1 MRADIGN
8 LLQRLRQRDFRYR
21 EFHDAFADMELWPI
35 FEALLTDERVV
46 GKPLSLLAEKEV
58 SLLAERDAA
67 RQPGAPAAPGPMPP
81 LAQGSPASDMFSL
94 YEAPPERDAARINI
108 RDFLGGLSSRRKG

>member
-46 GKPLSLLAEKEV
+46 GKPLSLLAEKEASV
-58 SLLAERDAA
+58 ES
-67 RQPGAPAAPGPMPP
+67 GGPAAS
-81 LAQGSPASDMFSL
+81 AQPSRQYDGDAGSDMFSL
-94 YEAPPERDAARINI
+94 YEAAPDRDAVRINV
-108 RDFLGGLSSRRKG
+108 RAFLGGLADRRKG